1 MDRSMDSIG
10 SCSLDVDAESSDI
23 SDTSDSLN
31 FPTPISIKDITREF
45 TANIRE
51 RCSVQTVKNN
61 TTAYV
66 DPVTGQ
72 VCIALTTTPT
82 ATANTYDKK
91 PSYLNLACCVNGYS
105 NITTYDSKI
114 RQDINK
120 SREVSPIRPSSTS
133 LQYCK
138 KSNSLAPPVLLAMPN
153 VNVTSPH
160 HHHHPHHHLP
170 HMATN
175 GGGVGV
181 GMTTIG
187 SKYTIIEN
195 NNHSQN
201 GATDT
206 SLHNLSVGDDIG
218 NGGGSTVT
226 RSFIQQRVERLYGP
240 GALAQGFYSPKKIRE
255 SPQRLNRSLNS
266 ENGGGGATSELV
278 RKFQELSPSKDYN
291 KFREK
296 LSSNGKPSIPASSLS
311 SSASAGAENLN
322 SENNNID
329 LPCLRHLSQ
338 EFRAQLPIVSPKRNF
353 SRTSPGRDL
362 TAANNKINSNT
373 ATTATMTVNKTQN
386 YSTSNG
392 ITSKSEIIT
401 STTTTT
407 NNSSSPITT
416 NTTTTNNHHHHNP
429 NTTNPDLLKSQN
441 LNSSSS
447 TAAGSI
453 GSDEVDR
460 KVQLVDDQAT
470 AELLQTPPP
479 LSSSL
484 ASPHVKSSEELL
496 VITPI
501 SHITTNETVSSTEP
515 TTSNGSSAKDAHF
528 FLRQLKSEQNRL
540 LELAAVAEKYMDAL
554 ASNPDITEDTMGLL
568 RSASGK
574 ARLLVSQKMKQFEG
588 LCHNNLNSA
597 PEDQF
602 PTTVD
607 DLQGFWDMV
616 YLQVDHID
624 SIFKEIEILKAND
637 WKKPANLLTA
647 NAGSS
652 SSNVLRTPK
661 PTKTLKSR
669 TNTPMANGGGSGS
682 VNSTPSAAALKRE
695 AQRKKLQEMKRR
707 NREAM
712 AAAAATG
719 SPAAAANDVEVGG
732 VTLIDGIEILEA
744 NSSKQKQEP
753 QPELLQQ
760 DS

>member
-23 SDTSDSLN
+23 SDTSGSLN

-51 RCSVQTVKNN
+51 RCSLQTVKNN

-72 VCIALTTTPT
+72 VCIALTTQPPTTGTVNNNHTTTVESHNKTTPT
-82 ATANTYDKK
+82 IGTTNLLSPQTPIDTYDKK

-120 SREVSPIRPSSTS
+120 SREVSPIRPSSSS

-138 KSNSLAPPVLLAMPN
+138 KSNSLAPPVLLTMPN

-160 HHHHPHHHLP
+160 HHHHH
-170 HMATN
+170 HMASN
-175 GGGVGV
+175 GGI
-181 GMTTIG
+181 MTTIG
-187 SKYTIIEN
+187 TKYSIIEN
-195 NNHSQN
+195 NNHTQN
-201 GATDT
+201 GGSD
-206 SLHNLSVGDDIG
+206 SLHNLSVGGDDG
-218 NGGGSTVT
+218 GGGSSSSST

-240 GALAQGFYSPKKIRE
+240 GALAQGFYSPKKTRD
-255 SPQRLNRSLNS
+255 SPQRLNRSQTC
-266 ENGGGGATSELV
+266 ENGGGGVGSATSELA
-278 RKFQELSPSKDYN
+278 RKFQELSPSKDYS

-296 LSSNGKPSIPASSLS
+296 TSTNGRPSIPASLS
-311 SSASAGAENLN
+311 SSAADNLN
-322 SENNNID
+322 TENNNID

-338 EFRAQLPIVSPKRNF
+338 EFRAQLPMVSPKRNF
-353 SRTSPGRDL
+353 SRSSPGREL
-362 TAANNKINSNT
+362 NSTITTT
-373 ATTATMTVNKTQN
+373 ATTTQN

-392 ITSKSEIIT
+392 TTSNSIT

-407 NNSSSPITT
+407 TT
-416 NTTTTNNHHHHNP
+416 INNHQPQH
-429 NTTNPDLLKSQN
+429 TIIIKDQKSQN
-441 LNSSSS
+441 LNSSD
-447 TAAGSI
+447 I
-453 GSDEVDR
+453 GEKSVDVDEVDR
-460 KVQLVDDQAT
+460 QIPRDRT
-470 AELLQTPPP
+470 EELHTPTKLPP
-479 LSSSL
+479 APPQSSSTSL
-484 ASPHVKSSEELL
+484 SYSAPIKSPKGEIVLESNSQ
-496 VITPI
+496 I
-501 SHITTNETVSSTEP
+501 SQETGPSVSINVSPTTTST
-515 TTSNGSSAKDAHF
+515 TSTSNGSVVPVKDAHF
-528 FLRQLKSEQNRL
+528 FLQQLKSEQNRL
-540 LELAAVAEKYMDAL
+540 LEMAAVAEKYLDAL
-554 ASNPDITEDTMGLL
+554 TSNPDITEDTLGLL

-588 LCHNNLNSA
+588 LCHNNLNSS

-624 SIFKEIEILKAND
+624 AIFKDIEQLKANE
-637 WKKPANLLTA
+637 WKRSADMLMPTI
-647 NAGSS
+647 
-652 SSNVLRTPK
+652 SSNSGNNSLKTPK
-661 PTKTLKSR
+661 TVKILKSR
-669 TNTPMANGGGSGS
+669 TNTPLTNGGGSGSNS

-712 AAAAATG
+712 AAAASS
-719 SPAAAANDVEVGG
+719 SPAADASATISDN
-732 VTLIDGIEILEA
+732 LIDGIEILA
-744 NSSKQKQEP
+744 PK
-753 QPELLQQ
+753 Q